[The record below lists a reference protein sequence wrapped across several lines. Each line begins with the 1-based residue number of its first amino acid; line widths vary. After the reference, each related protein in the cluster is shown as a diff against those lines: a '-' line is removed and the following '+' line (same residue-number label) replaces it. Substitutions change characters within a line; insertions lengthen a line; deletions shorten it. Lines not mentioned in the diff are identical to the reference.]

1 MRTPLGAVRLR
12 TVQTTLVREKEEEMD
27 RSRLRRTAALAATV
41 ACAGAVGITAM
52 GASAS
57 SDRQDEDVATI
68 TMELKGKKTFFA
80 GAKSVESGAPLDIL
94 NNTNPKQIG
103 PHTFTLVEKSE
114 LPKTID
120 ELKACGKFKDEFC
133 TGIVEDHE
141 VNLKTGEI
149 GKPSLDAGKK
159 GWDTS
164 YGKKGD
170 SWITI
175 EEGEDQ
181 ERVVSA
187 KAGTK
192 LFFLCLVHPEMQGKL
207 KVK

>member
-1 MRTPLGAVRLR
+1 MKRTGMRRAG
-12 TVQTTLVREKEEEMD
+12 
-27 RSRLRRTAALAATV
+27 ALAAAGV
-41 ACAGAVGITAM
+41 CAAAIGATAV

-57 SDRQDEDVATI
+57 SADRQDDVATI

-80 GAKSVESGAPLDIL
+80 GVKSVESGDDLAIV
-94 NNTNPKQIG
+94 NNTDPEAIG
-103 PHTFTLVEKSE
+103 PHTFTLLEKSE
-114 LPKTID
+114 LPKT
-120 ELKACGKFKDEFC
+120 KDEIKECYKLKSEFC
-133 TGIVEDHE
+133 AGIVEDHE

-149 GKPSLDAGKK
+149 GKPSVDVGKK

-170 SWITI
+170 SWVAEAEGD
-175 EEGEDQ
+175 EE

-187 KAGTK
+187 KPGTK
-192 LFFLCLVHPEMQGKL
+192 LYYFCLVHPDMQGKL